1 MSQIFKEKVNK
12 TILYELLD
20 QICILKNDTKYIFD
34 NSCYKKANML
44 NLLEP
49 FIEKIELYYHLS
61 KKYYV
66 ERKLSYKMLATIIRQ
81 ICRSNNIH
89 YKQEI
94 IYRKSTYE
102 IVYTIFHKEILLD
115 L

>member
-1 MSQIFKEKVNK
+1 MSQIFKEKINK
-12 TILYELLD
+12 SKLYDLLD
-20 QICILKNDTKYIFD
+20 QICFKNETKYIFD
-34 NSCYKKANML
+34 NSSYKKANML

-49 FIEKIELYYHLS
+49 FIESIKPYYHIS

-89 YKQEI
+89 YKQDI
-94 IYRKSTYE
+94 VYIKSSYE